1 MAAKCNVPISRGR
14 NDYFFVLCPHH
25 VLLHQLNETYES
37 TPMQIGIVGLPFSG
51 KSTLFQTI
59 TKTHLDPAALTKT
72 EAHHAIVKIPDSRL
86 DKLSGLFSPKSTVLA
101 TIEFVDVVGLK
112 KGESGSTQF
121 TTNFL
126 ANVKT
131 NDALVQVVRL
141 FANAAVPH
149 PDGTIDALRDIS
161 SFETEFIISDLSIV
175 ETRIDRIN
183 KQVQKTQ
190 DEHLKKELPVLEKC
204 RQNLEK
210 EKPLREVDFTKEEAY
225 ILKTY
230 QLLSLKPTLIALNFD
245 ESQFTS
251 QADAVKVVASKKGG
265 KNTKV
270 VSFFG
275 KIEMEMSELPNDEA
289 RVFMDEYGIKES
301 ALDTLIREAYSLLGL
316 QSFFTVGEDECRAW
330 TIRKGVTAQEAAGAI
345 HSDFVNK
352 FIRAEVVHYD
362 HFIAQGG
369 SFAKA
374 KETGHWRLEGKE
386 YIVNDGDIL
395 SIRHS

>member
-1 MAAKCNVPISRGR
+1 
-14 NDYFFVLCPHH
+14 
-25 VLLHQLNETYES
+25 
-37 TPMQIGIVGLPFSG
+37 MQIGIVGLPFSG

-59 TKTHLDPAALTKT
+59 TKTHLDQAALAKT
-72 EAHHAIVKIPDSRL
+72 EAHHAVVKIPDSRL
-86 DKLSGLFSPKSTVLA
+86 DKLSALFSPKSTVYA

-141 FANAAVPH
+141 FENDAVPH
-149 PDGTIDALRDIS
+149 PDVTIDALRDIS

-183 KQVQKTQ
+183 KQIQKTQ

-204 RQNLEK
+204 RQNLEN
-210 EKPLREVDFTKEEAY
+210 ETPLREVDFTKEEAY

-230 QLLSLKPTLIALNFD
+230 QLLSFKPTLIALNFD
-245 ESQFTS
+245 ESHLITHV
-251 QADAVKVVASKKGG
+251 DMVRPVAAKKGG
-265 KNTKV
+265 KNTKA

-275 KIEMEMSELPNDEA
+275 QIELEMSELPNDEA
-289 RVFMDEYGIKES
+289 KIFMAEYGIKES
-301 ALDTLIREAYSLLGL
+301 ALDTLIREAYTLLGL

-330 TIRKGVTAQEAAGAI
+330 TIRKGMTAQEAAGAI

>member
-1 MAAKCNVPISRGR
+1 
-14 NDYFFVLCPHH
+14 
-25 VLLHQLNETYES
+25 
-37 TPMQIGIVGLPFSG
+37 MQIGIVGLPFSG

-59 TKTHLDPAALTKT
+59 TKTHLDPSVLTKV
-72 EAHHAIVKIPDSRL
+72 EAHHAIVKIPDARL
-86 DKLSGLFSPKSTVLA
+86 DKCSAIFSPKSTVHA

-131 NDALVQVVRL
+131 NDALIQVVRL
-141 FANAAVPH
+141 FENDAVPH
-149 PDGTIDALRDIS
+149 PEGSIDALRDIS

-183 KQVQKTQ
+183 KQIQKTQ
-190 DEHLKKELPVLEKC
+190 DEQLKKELPVLEKC
-204 RQNLEK
+204 RHNLEQ

-230 QLLSLKPTLIALNFD
+230 QLLSLKPMLIALNFD
-245 ESQFTS
+245 ESQLKSYIETV
-251 QADAVKVVASKKGG
+251 QLVADKKKGSR
-265 KNTKV
+265 TKV

-275 KIEMEMSELPNDEA
+275 KIEMEMSELPDDEA
-289 RVFMDEYGIKES
+289 SVFMGEYGIKES
-301 ALDTLIREAYSLLGL
+301 ALDTLIREAYALLGL
-316 QSFFTVGEDECRAW
+316 QSFLTVGEDECRAW
-330 TIRKGVTAQEAAGAI
+330 TIRKGMTAQEAAGVI

-362 HFIAQGG
+362 QFIEQGG

-386 YIVNDGDIL
+386 YLVCDGDII

>member
-1 MAAKCNVPISRGR
+1 
-14 NDYFFVLCPHH
+14 
-25 VLLHQLNETYES
+25 
-37 TPMQIGIVGLPFSG
+37 MQIGIVGLPFSG

-330 TIRKGVTAQEAAGAI
+330 TIRKGMTAQEAAGAI

-362 HFIAQGG
+362 HFIAKGG

>member
-1 MAAKCNVPISRGR
+1 
-14 NDYFFVLCPHH
+14 
-25 VLLHQLNETYES
+25 
-37 TPMQIGIVGLPFSG
+37 MQIGIVGLPFSG

-59 TKTHLDPAALTKT
+59 TKTHLDPSLLTKV
-72 EAHHAIVKIPDSRL
+72 EAHHAIVKIPDARL
-86 DKLSGLFSPKSTVLA
+86 DKCSAIFSPKSTVHA

-141 FANAAVPH
+141 FENEAVPH
-149 PDGTIDALRDIS
+149 PDGSIDPLRDIS
-161 SFETEFIISDLSIV
+161 SFDTEFIISDLSII

-183 KQVQKTQ
+183 TQVQKTQ

-210 EKPLREVDFTKEEAY
+210 EIPLREVDFTKEEAT

-230 QLLSLKPTLIALNFD
+230 QLLSLKPMLIALNFD
-245 ESQFTS
+245 ESQLKTYGETVQFL
-251 QADAVKVVASKKGG
+251 VAKKEG
-265 KNTKV
+265 KYTKV

-275 KIEMEMSELPNDEA
+275 KIEMEMSELPDDEA
-289 RVFMDEYGIKES
+289 KAFMDEYGIKES
-301 ALDTLIREAYSLLGL
+301 ALNTLIREAYAILGL

-330 TIRKGVTAQEAAGAI
+330 TIKKGMTAQEAAGAI

-362 HFIAQGG
+362 YFIAQGG

-386 YIVNDGDIL
+386 YVVKDGDII